1 MKKILMMAFS
11 LALFGMVV
19 PVSASEKRLTI
30 YAPRVTDAEKALYA
44 QFQEKT
50 GIAVNVVEGQSS
62 DLIKRIGEEGTETQ
76 ADLFVSA
83 DGGIL
88 HQAKKSGIL
97 QPIPESVIAD
107 IPKSLRDKEN
117 HWTALAY
124 RARVIV
130 YSQDRVNTKDLSTY
144 EDLADPKWK
153 GRVVVRSG
161 SALYN
166 QSLLASLIALDGEEK
181 TAAFVKGLVGNFAS
195 PSQGGDRPQ
204 VKKVADGL
212 ADVALVNSY
221 YIGMMLNSSKP
232 EEVDA
237 AKKVAVFFPNQKGSG
252 THINVNGIGL
262 VKNAQHKENAV
273 KLIEFL
279 ASAPAQEQR
288 CAMTFEFPAN
298 TTVKKNVLMEGW
310 GAFKV
315 QVIDFAVLA
324 ENKEI
329 ATRIVKDNNWDED

>member
-1 MKKILMMAFS
+1 MKKILMLAFS
-11 LALFGMVV
+11 LALFVMVA

-50 GIAVNVVEGQSS
+50 GIAVHVVEGQPG
-62 DLIKRIGEEGTETQ
+62 DLIKRIGEEGTEAQ
-76 ADLFVSA
+76 ADLFVSV

-97 QPIPESVIAD
+97 QPIPENAIAD
-107 IPKSLRDKEN
+107 IPKTLRDKEN

-181 TAAFVKGLVGNFAS
+181 TAAFVKGLVENFAS

-204 VKKVADGL
+204 VKKIADGL
-212 ADVALVNSY
+212 ADVALVNTY

-262 VKNAQHKENAV
+262 VKNAQNKENAV

-298 TTVKKNVLMEGW
+298 AKVKKTALMEGW
-310 GAFKV
+310 GAFKA

-329 ATRIVKDNNWDED
+329 ATQIVKDNNWNED